1 MPNRVF
7 PAVHVDGVDLARL
20 ERALELHVE
29 PLGEGWFRVSGH
41 AEPHHVNLRDP
52 DHVCDC
58 GDVIWRHAPPRRVV
72 RCKHELACRLS
83 KGEPT
88 LLRLVGFLTGM
99 LVARIHE
106 LERAARPAPIRL
118 TTQIRRLASER
129 TGVPVE
135 ELAFE
140 RRADPSDPTVEVR
153 LARDSRLLGTLARGD
168 DGVDFVPVLAAA

>member
-7 PAVHVDGVDLARL
+7 RGVRVDGVDLARL
-20 ERALELHVE
+20 QRALELRVE
-29 PLGEGWFRVSGH
+29 PLGGGRFRVSGH
-41 AEPHHVNLRDP
+41 AEPHYVNLRDP
-52 DHVCDC
+52 DHTCDC
-58 GDVIWRHAPPRRVV
+58 GDLAWRHDPPRTVI

-99 LVARIHE
+99 LVARILE

-118 TTQIRRLASER
+118 TARIRRLASER
-129 TGVPVE
+129 TGVPLD

-140 RRADPSDPTVEVR
+140 RRSDPSDPTVEVR
-153 LARDSRLLGTLARGD
+153 LVRSTRVLGTIARGES
-168 DGVDFVPVLAAA
+168 GVDFTPQLAAA